1 MKPRI
6 YETVIH
12 VIKRDIDMGTVIT
25 LENLKEDLRTVYTQR
40 YAEFKKEQ
48 HPETVLYAKEQY
60 KKRLFKKVFKG
71 DCRNCGKKGHNA
83 ADCWQ
88 QEKNKDNRPANFKPK
103 SESAYNVVDQKRENC
118 TYCGRDNHTVEQ
130 CLKKQRDEKY
140 KPAGNMKETAEI
152 VIMAA
157 EDISRDETKN
167 LFIADSGATSH
178 MRNSLKG
185 MYDVKDWEV
194 EVKVGNSSTMKSL
207 KKGSF

>member
-1 MKPRI
+1 M
-6 YETVIH
+6 
-12 VIKRDIDMGTVIT
+12 
-25 LENLKEDLRTVYTQR
+25 
-40 YAEFKKEQ
+40 
-48 HPETVLYAKEQY
+48 
-60 KKRLFKKVFKG
+60 
-71 DCRNCGKKGHNA
+71 CGKKGHKA

-103 SESAYNVVDQKRENC
+103 SESAYNVVDQKRKNC

-130 CLKKQRDEKY
+130 CFKKQRDEKY